1 MASTCWWPFT
11 IWMDGFWFMVDQYA
25 KWPVMT
31 SQSVFPGPEQ
41 KLDPCQNYIRCEQ
54 ITTSPTNNCSLLD
67 ILLHSRGNAQCHV
80 LQWSWAEFHGLSKKK
95 GHIGSIKIGCLISQ
109 MLYGAGIFTYKTGW
123 FWLIFWREMLIML
136 INIPA
141 PWFAY
146 WGDGMCHGSHGSS
159 WHHGPT
165 ISLAVNDFDPKIYR
179 AFKKMGF
186 FRLSLW

>member
-1 MASTCWWPFT
+1 MPILMASTCWWPFT

-95 GHIGSIKIGCLISQ
+95 GTYWEHKNRVFDIPNALWCWYIYLQNWVILIDFLKGNVDHVDKYSST
-109 MLYGAGIFTYKTGW
+109 MVRILGW
-123 FWLIFWREMLIML
+123 WDVSRIPRIIM
-136 INIPA
+136 A
-141 PWFAY
+141 PWS
-146 WGDGMCHGSHGSS
+146 HHLSGSK
-159 WHHGPT
+159 W
-165 ISLAVNDFDPKIYR
+165 
-179 AFKKMGF
+179 
-186 FRLSLW
+186 LWPQNI